1 MQSIRLTTGCVC
13 LTMLAACS
21 GKLENEADQIVLKSI
36 EAHGGW
42 LEWQHA
48 KHITYSK
55 TTLLFDS
62 TGQKESEITQFHE
75 YRLLLD
81 FTGEIHWTNPDD
93 GAGNRIVF
101 DGKRAFRLKG
111 NQEPADSLESES
123 AYNTI
128 ISSHFVLF
136 QPWKLLDPGVT
147 LIYEGRD
154 TLEDN
159 TVVDV
164 VRALYGTKTEME
176 GQDRWWFYFDI
187 TSHMLVANMV
197 NHDNRYSYI
206 KNLKYDTSNRLI
218 LNHHRKSYFTDSLR
232 NVKYLRAEY
241 FYEDIRLK

>member
-1 MQSIRLTTGCVC
+1 MQSIPIITRCVC
-13 LTMLAACS
+13 LMMLAACS
-21 GKLENEADQIVLKSI
+21 GEPENEAVQIVQKSI

-42 LEWQHA
+42 LEWQHV

-62 TGQKESEITQFHE
+62 TGQKESEITQFHD
-75 YRLLLD
+75 YRLLPG

-93 GAGNRIVF
+93 RAGNRIVF
-101 DGKRAFRLKG
+101 DGKRAFRLTG
-111 NQEPADSLESES
+111 NQKTADSLESES

-164 VRALYGTKTEME
+164 VRARYGTETEIA
-176 GQDRWWFYFDI
+176 GQDRWWFYFDV

-197 NHDNRYSYI
+197 NHDTRYSYI
-206 KNLKYDTSNRLI
+206 KNLDYDTTTNLI
-218 LNHHRKSYFTDSLR
+218 FNHHRKSYFTDSLR
-232 NVKYLRAEY
+232 NMNYLRAEY
-241 FYEDIRLK
+241 FYENFRLE

>member
-13 LTMLAACS
+13 LMMLALCS
-21 GKLENEADQIVLKSI
+21 CIPENEADQIVLKSI